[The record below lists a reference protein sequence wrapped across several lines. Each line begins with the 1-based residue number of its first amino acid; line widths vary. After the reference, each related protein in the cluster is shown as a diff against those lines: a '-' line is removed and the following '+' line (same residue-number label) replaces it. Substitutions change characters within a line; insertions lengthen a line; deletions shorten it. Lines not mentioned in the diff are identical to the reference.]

1 MYVTKKRSEVIWF
14 AAPTAIIF
22 LLLMI
27 RFPIFTKEE
36 KGDKYVNA
44 MLTIFPNI
52 EMINIDIIEKN
63 KINAENAVE
72 VSNINK
78 LEEFV
83 KLNTKISPK
92 KEITKQT
99 ETVVTNNMEVINEY
113 ELYWPVLS
121 SKIDKKDIDK
131 GVTIQ
136 TKLGMAASSSING
149 KVLSIEMEYNK
160 KHSVTLERKDGL
172 KVKYALLTAVNIK
185 KDSIVAEGDKIGE
198 TGEFMR
204 FEVIVNN
211 LSVDPMLFS
220 YR

>member
-1 MYVTKKRSEVIWF
+1 MYMRKKRSEAIWF
-14 AAPTAIIF
+14 VAPTAIIF

-27 RFPIFTKEE
+27 KFPIFAKEE
-36 KGDKYVNA
+36 KENKYVNA
-44 MLTIFPNI
+44 TLTIFPSI

-63 KINAENAVE
+63 KISAENAVE

-92 KEITKQT
+92 KDMRKQT
-99 ETVVTNNMEVINEY
+99 ETVVANNADVINEY

-121 SKIDKKDIDK
+121 SKIDKDIDK
-131 GVTIQ
+131 GVIIQ
-136 TKLGMAASSSING
+136 TKSGMAASSAING
-149 KVLSIEMEYNK
+149 KVLSVEMEYNK
-160 KHSVTLERKDGL
+160 KYSVTLERKDGL
-172 KVKYALLTAVNIK
+172 KVKYTLLTAVNVK
-185 KDSIVAEGDKIGE
+185 KDSIVVEGDKIGE
-198 TGEFMR
+198 TDEIMR
-204 FEVIVNN
+204 FEVLVNN

>member
-1 MYVTKKRSEVIWF
+1 MYMRKKRSEAIWF
-14 AAPTAIIF
+14 VAPTAIIF

-27 RFPIFTKEE
+27 KFPIFTKEE
-36 KGDKYVNA
+36 KENKYVNA
-44 MLTIFPNI
+44 TLTIFPSI

-63 KINAENAVE
+63 KISAENAVE

-92 KEITKQT
+92 KDMRKQT
-99 ETVVTNNMEVINEY
+99 ETVVANNADVINEY

-121 SKIDKKDIDK
+121 SKIDKDIDK
-131 GVTIQ
+131 GVIIQ
-136 TKLGMAASSSING
+136 TKLGMAASSAING
-149 KVLSIEMEYNK
+149 KVLSIETEYNK
-160 KHSVTLERKDGL
+160 KYSVTLERKDGL
-172 KVKYALLTAVNIK
+172 KVKYTLLTAVNVK
-185 KDSIVAEGDKIGE
+185 KDSIVVEGDKIGE
-198 TGEFMR
+198 TDEIMR
-204 FEVIVNN
+204 FEVLVNN

>member
-1 MYVTKKRSEVIWF
+1 MYVRKKRSEAIWF
-14 AAPTAIIF
+14 VAPTAIIF

-36 KGDKYVNA
+36 KENKYVNKI
-44 MLTIFPNI
+44 LTMFPNI
-52 EMINIDIIEKN
+52 EMISINIIEKN
-63 KINAENAVE
+63 KISTENVVE
-72 VSNINK
+72 GNNINK

-92 KEITKQT
+92 KEIGKQT
-99 ETVVTNNMEVINEY
+99 EVEVTNDTEVINEY

-121 SKIDKKDIDK
+121 SKIDKDIDK
-131 GVTIQ
+131 GVNVQ
-136 TKLGMAASSSING
+136 TKSGMAASSAING

-160 KHSVTLERKDGL
+160 KYSVTLERKDGL
-172 KVKYALLTAVNIK
+172 KVKYALLTAVNVK
-185 KDSIVAEGDKIGE
+185 SDSIVSEGDKIGE
-198 TGEFMR
+198 TGEIMR

>member
-99 ETVVTNNMEVINEY
+99 ETVVTNNMEVIN
-113 ELYWPVLS
+113 
-121 SKIDKKDIDK
+121 
-131 GVTIQ
+131 
-136 TKLGMAASSSING
+136 
-149 KVLSIEMEYNK
+149 
-160 KHSVTLERKDGL
+160 
-172 KVKYALLTAVNIK
+172 
-185 KDSIVAEGDKIGE
+185 
-198 TGEFMR
+198 
-204 FEVIVNN
+204 
-211 LSVDPMLFS
+211 
-220 YR
+220 

>member
-1 MYVTKKRSEVIWF
+1 M
-14 AAPTAIIF
+14 
-22 LLLMI
+22 
-27 RFPIFTKEE
+27 
-36 KGDKYVNA
+36 
-44 MLTIFPNI
+44 
-52 EMINIDIIEKN
+52 
-63 KINAENAVE
+63 
-72 VSNINK
+72 
-78 LEEFV
+78 EEFV

-92 KEITKQT
+92 KEIIEQT
-99 ETVVTNNMEVINEY
+99 ETVVTNDTDVTNDH

-121 SKIDKKDIDK
+121 SKIDKDIDK
-131 GVTIQ
+131 GVIIQ
-136 TKLGMAASSSING
+136 TKSGMAASSAING
-149 KVLSIEMEYNK
+149 KVLSVEMEYNK
-160 KHSVTLERKDGL
+160 KYSVTLERKDGL